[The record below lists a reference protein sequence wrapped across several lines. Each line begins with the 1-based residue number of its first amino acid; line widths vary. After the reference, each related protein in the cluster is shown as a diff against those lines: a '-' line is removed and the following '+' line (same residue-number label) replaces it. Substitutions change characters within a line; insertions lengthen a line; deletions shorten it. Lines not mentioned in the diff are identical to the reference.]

1 MKISISWT
9 TKKQCDFCGGHG
21 QRVGTVR
28 KNVRGII
35 QCEYCGGTGKMK
47 VNHEKSLKLWES

>member
-21 QRVGTVR
+21 LRIKKTPNNKPILV
-28 KNVRGII
+28 
-35 QCEYCGGTGKMK
+35 QCSFCGGSGKRNI
-47 VNHEKSLKLWES
+47 NHEKSLKLWES